1 MRRAIRRGLWLLARL
16 VVPLRYRIRV
26 HGWERVRGLK
36 GPVLL
41 LPNHPGYIDPVLVLT
56 YFYGVFRPRPV
67 LYEENF
73 RSPVLRPLV
82 KLLRAVPIPELD
94 RPSRE
99 AIECAEQAVSEV
111 IEGLRRG
118 ENFVLWPAGRVQRD
132 GVERLGGAGADRHSA
147 GRPRRGRR
155 PGADPRR
162 LGQQLHLRP
171 DEAYASARAVLPERA
186 ALAGGEPAVLHAA
199 PAR

>member
-36 GPVLL
+36 DPVLL
-41 LPNHPGYIDPVLVLT
+41 LPNHPGYIDPVLILT
-56 YFYGVFRPRPV
+56 YLYGVFRPRPV

-94 RPSRE
+94 RPSHE
-99 AIECAEQAVSEV
+99 ALERAEQAVSEV

-132 GVERLGGAGADRHSA
+132 GVERLGA
-147 GRPRRGRR
+147 
-155 PGADPRR
+155 
-162 LGQQLHLRP
+162 
-171 DEAYASARAVLPERA
+171 AVR
-186 ALAGGEPAVLHAA
+186 
-199 PAR
+199 